1 MIAFQRVQLRVAI
14 LLCLEAEVVGQFLE
28 EDALQ
33 SRAKFPAESNFQ
45 QSHSGIGKGVSK
57 QIDKHL

>member
-1 MIAFQRVQLRVAI
+1 VQLRVAI

-33 SRAKFPAESNFQ
+33 SRTKFPAESNFQ
-45 QSHSGIGKGVSK
+45 QSHSGIGKGVSE